1 MRWGLLVQQA
11 GERDAEPF
19 EARRTTL
26 FALLC
31 GSRAVRLYVV
41 FCAGSSLGLAI
52 GFVLGIGAVAWW

>member
-1 MRWGLLVQQA
+1 MRWGLLVPQP

-19 EARRTTL
+19 EATRTTPL
-26 FALLC
+26 ALLW
-31 GSRAVRLYVV
+31 GSHAVRLYVV